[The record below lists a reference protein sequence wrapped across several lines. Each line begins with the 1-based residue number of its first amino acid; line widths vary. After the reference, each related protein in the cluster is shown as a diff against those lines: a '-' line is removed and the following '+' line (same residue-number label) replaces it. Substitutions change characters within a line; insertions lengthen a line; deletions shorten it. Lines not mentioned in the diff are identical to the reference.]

1 MVLPCGRITRLGA
14 GPHLR
19 FLHHQM
25 GALGQVVPGRPT
37 PTCPVGL
44 YRLTAFSRLKH
55 PHPHFSPCLVP
66 AQGAS
71 PLAPRLSG
79 TSRAPVGGVS
89 VGSWY
94 LARRLGVRA
103 ISPLDRDTKGPSAV
117 GIFECPSLGLSMHQ
131 SWSSDVSPAPAISC
145 SSPVSPRCL
154 QATGWPWGNDT
165 GPDA

>member
-1 MVLPCGRITRLGA
+1 MPSHHAPWSWTTPAVFASPDGCPGPGGARTTKADVSCGSLSANGVFQVKT
-14 GPHLR
+14 PSSS
-19 FLHHQM
+19 FL
-25 GALGQVVPGRPT
+25 A
-37 PTCPVGL
+37 
-44 YRLTAFSRLKH
+44 
-55 PHPHFSPCLVP
+55 CLVP

-117 GIFECPSLGLSMHQ
+117 GIYECTSLGLSMHQ
-131 SWSSDVSPAPAISC
+131 SWTSDVSTAPAISC